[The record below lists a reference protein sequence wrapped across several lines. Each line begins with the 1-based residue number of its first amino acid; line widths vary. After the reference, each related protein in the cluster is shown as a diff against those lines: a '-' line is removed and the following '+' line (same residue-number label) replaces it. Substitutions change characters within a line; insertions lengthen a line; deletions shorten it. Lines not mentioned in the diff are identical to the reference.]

1 MQILRT
7 VGWLL
12 LVATASFQVGATEPP
27 AGKPIT
33 VTGIAQNAKLGAI
46 VLSEDKTTYYLK
58 DKSSWDPE
66 LLNKKVRVT
75 GTLQKFELP
84 VAVKKNGEWSAGVTE
99 PESAYRLENFKW
111 MPE

>member
-7 VGWLL
+7 LGWILL
-12 LVATASFQVGATEPP
+12 IATASFQVGATEAP

-33 VTGIAQNAKLGAI
+33 VIGIAQNAKLGAV
-46 VLSEDKTTYYLK
+46 VLSAGPTTYYLK
-58 DKSSWDPE
+58 DKSSWEPE

-84 VAVKKNGEWSAGVTE
+84 VAVKKNGEWSAGVSE

-111 MPE
+111 ALE